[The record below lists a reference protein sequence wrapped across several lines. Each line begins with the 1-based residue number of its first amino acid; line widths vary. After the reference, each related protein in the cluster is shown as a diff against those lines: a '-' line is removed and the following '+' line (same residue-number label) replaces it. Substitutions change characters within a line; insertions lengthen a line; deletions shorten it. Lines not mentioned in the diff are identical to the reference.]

1 MTRIIT
7 SGTAASR
14 WQAIAVLVL
23 VSVFFGLLIGL
34 SPVMTAL
41 NYSDSVIPVHLSIDR
56 PDTFYWGQSRFGM
69 LVPKLAHGIQDPW
82 TNLFF
87 QQVVTAGFTSFGLL
101 ALGCVFG
108 LSWEASLVSGLFV
121 MGTLFGSQSG
131 QTLQTLF
138 LIAQPYG
145 LSLGLFVLLV
155 LVVRD
160 GTSLL
165 EWGPARPDAKRA
177 AWWAV
182 LFLAFAWL
190 FHLVFWINLAM
201 VPFAIVLV
209 VLGWRGNGIGRTG
222 VLLSLVVAGT
232 LLTLFAYR
240 QDRQELLPAAEWMGA
255 IGQHLGNC
263 VQEFV
268 LFRPAWLAGF
278 LALVSAAALAGFR
291 QDRVRWLQRVLPFFV
306 LALASLALSVLFS
319 LNHWVA
325 FNLFM
330 PRYSATSLVLLL
342 SACSLI
348 GVSSWQGSPRVLRT
362 LLVVFSVAV
371 PLIGLRTL
379 GFPNPREGERL
390 LVEKVEAAWGV
401 RLKDLDARHPDF
413 ITGDYWFAWTAG
425 FLVNA
430 ERARLGKPGRVL
442 VLSGRSHAIH
452 ELVGQAVAKNPGRP
466 LVSGLAAEPDFTR
479 FLDQVFLRSVGTITC
494 EGGIRTD
501 ALVSNR

>member
-7 SGTAASR
+7 SGAAASR
-14 WQAIAVLVL
+14 WQAVAVLVL

-41 NYSDSVIPVHLSIDR
+41 NYSDSVIPVHLSIER

-108 LSWEASLVSGLFV
+108 LSSEASLVSGLFV
-121 MGTLFGSQSG
+121 MGALFGSQSG

-155 LVVRD
+155 L
-160 GTSLL
+160 
-165 EWGPARPDAKRA
+165 
-177 AWWAV
+177 
-182 LFLAFAWL
+182 
-190 FHLVFWINLAM
+190 
-201 VPFAIVLV
+201 
-209 VLGWRGNGIGRTG
+209 
-222 VLLSLVVAGT
+222 
-232 LLTLFAYR
+232 
-240 QDRQELLPAAEWMGA
+240 
-255 IGQHLGNC
+255 
-263 VQEFV
+263 
-268 LFRPAWLAGF
+268 
-278 LALVSAAALAGFR
+278 
-291 QDRVRWLQRVLPFFV
+291 
-306 LALASLALSVLFS
+306 
-319 LNHWVA
+319 
-325 FNLFM
+325 
-330 PRYSATSLVLLL
+330 
-342 SACSLI
+342 
-348 GVSSWQGSPRVLRT
+348 
-362 LLVVFSVAV
+362 
-371 PLIGLRTL
+371 
-379 GFPNPREGERL
+379 
-390 LVEKVEAAWGV
+390 
-401 RLKDLDARHPDF
+401 
-413 ITGDYWFAWTAG
+413 
-425 FLVNA
+425 A

-494 EGGIRTD
+494 ESGIRTD
-501 ALVSNR
+501 ALVSTR